1 MMLTVS
7 CMYLTVNILWIFKLI
22 EVTLVYNTCNSQCV
36 QHYISTSISLQHAHP
51 QEVSF
56 HPIRLISFTNLN
68 PPPPSLNIS
77 FLINQEVHVFSSHWA
92 ILQVQIHPHKIGMR
106 WLSRVVCVLSAFS
119 NTMARRH
126 SSERVQVCTHIHST
140 TGADFVP
147 SAVPGNRFT
156 TVSISYGPCLS
167 STYILTRETENH
179 GIRLSTSKAGI
190 ILQETVEKSKVTDF
204 VCSGCY
210 PRIPQTEQLKQHFF
224 LTVLPPEI

>member
-1 MMLTVS
+1 MHVFNS
-7 CMYLTVNILWIFKLI
+7 KHIVNIIFKLT
-22 EVTLVYNTCNSQCV
+22 EVTLVYNTCNTHVYSIIFLLLY
-36 QHYISTSISLQHAHP
+36 HYSMLTPKKLVSIQYGWSPLPISTP
-51 QEVSF
+51 
-56 HPIRLISFTNLN
+56 T
-68 PPPPSLNIS
+68 PSLNIS
-77 FLINQEVHVFSSHWA
+77 FLINQEVRVFSSHWV

-106 WLSRVVCVLSAFS
+106 WLSRVVCILSAFS

-126 SSERVQVCTHIHST
+126 SSERMQVCTHIHST

-147 SAVPGNRFT
+147 SSAPGNRFT

-210 PRIPQTEQLKQHFF
+210 HRIPQTEQLKQHFF
-224 LTVLPPEI
+224 LTVLLPEI